1 MSDSVRQLNENS
13 YEIIE
18 KDKGYV
24 KKYANGLFE
33 AYVRTNV
40 PNSEFNFI
48 QIGNSGIYYAA
59 FTNLGFGI
67 KAKRIYSI
75 SCNVYNSGVIWC
87 GDAYESS
94 TMDAIGGMVMQ
105 YGNDKTRTTHF
116 YVKVEGT
123 WK

>member
-1 MSDSVRQLNENS
+1 M
-13 YEIIE
+13 
-18 KDKGYV
+18 